1 MIRKYF
7 LPVLAIAGV
16 AFAVWMVNRSSRP
29 VPVAMPVAM
38 PATADFTSFVAGAG
52 LIEASSENIA
62 IAPVVGG
69 VVKEVLV
76 RVGDAVKAGDPLF
89 RVDDRELQAELIV
102 RKAQLSAA
110 RERLARTISLP
121 RAEEVPPLRA
131 RVEEAK
137 AGVED
142 AKAQF
147 AIMER
152 LPDRRAVSADVYEQ
166 KKWAVEIAQANL
178 RSLQATFD
186 LTAAGA
192 WAPDIAIAK
201 TEVEEAAALVTATEI
216 EIDRRVTR
224 APIDGRMLQVRVR
237 PGEFAPAGERQ
248 GDALM
253 LLGSVERLHVR
264 VDIDENDAWR
274 IAANASAHASVRGN
288 RGLRTDLVFVKVEPF
303 VVPKRS
309 LTGESSE
316 RVDTRVLQVV
326 YSFPATELPVYVGQQ
341 MDVFIEAPPVGGG
354 RPNPAVPTTRRS
366 GAAADVAGR

>member
-7 LPVLAIAGV
+7 LPVLAVAGV
-16 AFAVWMVNRSSRP
+16 VFAVWMVNRSSRA
-29 VPVAMPVAM
+29 VPIAMPVAM

-52 LIEASSENIA
+52 LIESASENIA

-76 RVGDAVKAGDPLF
+76 KVGDMVKTGEPLF

-110 RERLARTISLP
+110 REKLARTISLP

-137 AGVED
+137 AQLED

-147 AIMER
+147 AILER
-152 LPDRRAVSADVYEQ
+152 LPDRRAVSADVFEQ
-166 KKWAVEIAQANL
+166 KKWAVEVAEANY
-178 RSLQATFD
+178 RSQQATFD

-201 TEVEEAAALVTATEI
+201 TEVEQAAALVAATEI

-224 APIDGRMLQVRVR
+224 APIDGRVLQVRVR

-253 LLGSVERLHVR
+253 LLGNVDRLHVR

-274 IAANASAHASVRGN
+274 IAANAAAHASVRGN
-288 RGLRTDLVFVKVEPF
+288 RDLRTDLMFVKVEPY

-309 LTGESSE
+309 LTGESNE

-326 YSFPATELPVYVGQQ
+326 YSFPADALPVYVGQQ
-341 MDVFIEAPPVGGG
+341 MDVFIEAPPASGGVGT
-354 RPNPAVPTTRRS
+354 PVLPATRRS
-366 GAAADVAGR
+366 GAAADVVGR